1 MVIDYAVNFPKSC
14 RNVIEMTN
22 KEMKIVR
29 LTNRRCL
36 LKMIKNV
43 QCLCRQ
49 GQAIQGD
56 TDTKS
61 NFYQLIKLRGKDDP
75 ALVELLKKQGGI
87 KYTSHDI
94 QNELIEIMVHQVQR
108 DLVNEIRKGF
118 FSLIADEYTDIG
130 NQEQLTL
137 CFRWRAS

>member
-1 MVIDYAVNFPKSC
+1 
-14 RNVIEMTN
+14 MTN
-22 KEMKIVR
+22 KEMKKVR
-29 LTNRRCL
+29 LISRRCL
-36 LKMIKNV
+36 LRIIESL

-56 TDTKS
+56 TDTES

-94 QNELIEIMVHQVQR
+94 QNELIW
-108 DLVNEIRKGF
+108 N
-118 FSLIADEYTDIG
+118 
-130 NQEQLTL
+130 
-137 CFRWRAS
+137 